1 MIKIL
6 PLLLSLIQLYK
17 INCFEP
23 KNDFCFK
30 NEKINCTGM
39 YDNLHLKYTEAC
51 EKVTC
56 QAPLTYNCKDYCTLN
71 MLDCMTLT
79 FSQSYYNFKVP
90 AKKCFTLKHKSSD
103 FCLNGKNCLLI
114 TANKRVNISNTI
126 DCLCPENKSFKCGE
140 HCTKDSLICNSI
152 IKLKI
157 TSAINKPKSCNNA
170 NTNYRVKKNSI
181 LYSLRF

>member
-6 PLLLSLIQLYK
+6 PLLLSLIQLYN

-23 KNDFCFK
+23 KIDFCFK

-39 YDNLHLKYTEAC
+39 YDSLNLKYTEVC

-56 QAPLTYNCKDYCTLN
+56 QTPLKYNCKDYCTLN

-79 FSQSYYNFKVP
+79 FSQSYYNFKGPV
-90 AKKCFTLKHKSSD
+90 KKCFNLNHKSSD

-114 TANKRVNISNTI
+114 TANKRVNKSTTI
-126 DCLCPENKSFKCGE
+126 DCICPENKSFKCGE
-140 HCTKDSLICNSI
+140 YCTKNSMICNSI
-152 IKLKI
+152 IKLKKA
-157 TSAINKPKSCNNA
+157 SALIETKSCSND
-170 NTNYRVKKNSI
+170 NTNYRVKKNSKF
-181 LYSLRF
+181 YSLRF